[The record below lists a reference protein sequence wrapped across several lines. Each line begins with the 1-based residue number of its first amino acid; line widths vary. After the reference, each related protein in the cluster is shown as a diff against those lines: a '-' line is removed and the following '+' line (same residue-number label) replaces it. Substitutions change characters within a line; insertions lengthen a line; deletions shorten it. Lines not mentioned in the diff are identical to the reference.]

1 MKTFIL
7 SVSKYKKWIT
17 LGLSIICFVLF
28 LFPRFAQNFPYFIG
42 LPLFYLDLGNR
53 AGIGSHNIFSWG
65 DTSIRLIFSFY
76 IIYIV
81 LIAASLICA
90 TVCTI
95 LQFKNKKQFFYCTL
109 IFACLAMFFQAFQ
122 FEDMETSGVGFSL
135 CFNFYIFL
143 VLLILD
149 IVYLALEKH
158 YLKPTDSGQ

>member
-42 LPLFYLDLGNR
+42 LPLFYFDKHYNYNYFEFPAFRWL
-53 AGIGSHNIFSWG
+53 
-65 DTSIRLIFSFY
+65 FSFY
-76 IIYIV
+76 IIYI
-81 LIAASLICA
+81 LFIAASLICA

-143 VLLILD
+143 ILLILD
-149 IVYLALEKH
+149 VVYLILEKH
-158 YLKPTDSGQ
+158 YLKPTDSDQ